1 MLLDYFFKK
10 FSYDL
15 GIDLGTSNTIV
26 LAVGKGIILNEPT
39 VVAINKKTK
48 DILAIGG
55 EAKKMLGKTPD
66 NILVI
71 RPLRAG
77 VVSDFDIARKV
88 LLYFLE
94 RARLFYKSSFRI
106 AKPRVL
112 LGVPSGIT
120 EVERRAVSDAAKTAG
135 ARIAFLVEEP
145 LAAAVGAGLEIT
157 KPSGVLIV
165 DIGGGTTEI
174 AVISLGGIVVGKSI
188 KTAGDQFDLA
198 IVDFAKEEFNLVVGE
213 KTAEECKIAIGNVL
227 PDAESS
233 KLNFSLR
240 GRDLKTGLPKTL
252 QVNGAEIKKALA
264 SPINSLIAAIKD
276 TVEDTPPE
284 LIPDII
290 KQGITLSGGGSLIKG
305 LDVLISRQTEIKV
318 KIAGE
323 PMTCVA
329 RGCAKILEDIA
340 LFKAIKLL

>member
-94 RARLFYKSSFRI
+94 RGVMTSSAQDGVNTFTSSKSI
-106 AKPRVL
+106 
-112 LGVPSGIT
+112 
-120 EVERRAVSDAAKTAG
+120 
-135 ARIAFLVEEP
+135 
-145 LAAAVGAGLEIT
+145 
-157 KPSGVLIV
+157 
-165 DIGGGTTEI
+165 
-174 AVISLGGIVVGKSI
+174 VIS
-188 KTAGDQFDLA
+188 
-198 IVDFAKEEFNLVVGE
+198 
-213 KTAEECKIAIGNVL
+213 
-227 PDAESS
+227 SS
-233 KLNFSLR
+233 
-240 GRDLKTGLPKTL
+240 
-252 QVNGAEIKKALA
+252 
-264 SPINSLIAAIKD
+264 SLI
-276 TVEDTPPE
+276 
-284 LIPDII
+284 
-290 KQGITLSGGGSLIKG
+290 SLVI
-305 LDVLISRQTEIKV
+305 
-318 KIAGE
+318 
-323 PMTCVA
+323 
-329 RGCAKILEDIA
+329 
-340 LFKAIKLL
+340 